1 MHSAMPGKRCLKSR
15 IQFLTDNRTTVTPAT
30 FFGLASL
37 TFFPVLFTFR
47 Q

>member
-1 MHSAMPGKRCLKSR
+1 MHSAMPGKRCLKSK
-15 IQFLTDNRTTVTPAT
+15 IQVLTGNRATVTPAT

-37 TFFPVLFTFR
+37 TFFPVLFTSR